1 MGITTSKKYI
11 AFEDYKKPFKEKD
24 KDLIKKIN
32 EIASKMIL
40 ETSSQEI
47 LKFLEPNYCN
57 SIIQILTNILKKNY
71 TENKIKAIHSLI
83 KNHKSLE
90 TNILDLNKIEIGKE
104 EITRPKKIFC
114 EEVAIYYVKFSHL
127 YSAIYHVINPILND
141 EEVSLENLTFC
152 KKRDMENNVE
162 ELINKDKSNIN
173 VIVSNHFCD
182 INKKTKI
189 SNNEISHTYLKK
201 LGEESGIKELDDL
214 YKDKYDP
221 IKKKFFMSKESKKE
235 YSAVLTKIYKT
246 FTGEELPDD
255 IKHFKDVPL
264 YRYEKKK
271 MCTTK
276 ELDFKTGYVGT
287 IADNDILKYIEHI
300 KEIMDITYKNN
311 EKFIKIL
318 DEMFKKDEAT
328 NEIIINDEFTMDEL
342 DKKTKEVR
350 KFIVSMYI
358 DCEKNFRKG
367 IKLFKKIVLNSKL
380 KKIIKMEKADI
391 KPKISYDYDYDKE
404 YRDPDYK
411 KEIVD
416 IIMERDKNKYYVEK
430 LVNVEKFLDRI
441 ISDAPSSLHDI
452 GFIFLLDFYNYLKKN
467 TEDKK
472 NYHGY
477 CFPLISE
484 FLYCLLFCDIRYLV
498 DKNHH
503 FYSLFINLLSQE
515 YADIGE
521 NIINYEKKY
530 EYIKKDINL
539 YEGIHFKICCDGECR
554 NKNSCEEKCEELYIC
569 FIKGERWSYTKEDGD
584 TIDLCGKCY
593 YEFEKFKDIDDL
605 KDLNKSDFQKKK
617 ISDSFLPENGC
628 SDMVRIVFPNDLIKQ
643 GMDFR
648 SNWYNLFDKKN
659 WKELINEPISY
670 FRVMTDVKDVVKKY
684 EGISIMDDREGVQY
698 EITNIGVDR
707 NNDTIVTVKMN
718 DDRIVILELKDNI
731 PGEIIIFPKITKDE
745 YDFLAQFLEN
755 IGSVGTLTN
764 PETFGKI
771 LSPTQKKHAGIR
783 GGEDDISDASTDI
796 LEGED
801 DIAVIGSL

>member
-11 AFEDYKKPFKEKD
+11 TFEDYKKPFKEKD
-24 KDLIKKIN
+24 KDLIRKIN
-32 EIASKMIL
+32 KIASKMIL
-40 ETSSQEI
+40 ETSSKEI

-141 EEVSLENLTFC
+141 KEVSLENLTFC

-189 SNNEISHTYLKK
+189 SNNKPSHTYLKK

-235 YSAVLTKIYKT
+235 YSTVLTKIYKT

-255 IKHFKDVPL
+255 IKHFKDVPI

-380 KKIIKMEKADI
+380 KKIIKMEKANVDNNDDDDNDDDEDDDNDEEKDNNIQKQKYEHNSSVKLLESFEDI
-391 KPKISYDYDYDKE
+391 FDAIIRDTPNKLHRFGQVILGDLYDFLKDNGG
-404 YRDPDYK
+404 K
-411 KEIVD
+411 KSF
-416 IIMERDKNKYYVEK
+416 N
-430 LVNVEKFLDRI
+430 
-441 ISDAPSSLHDI
+441 
-452 GFIFLLDFYNYLKKN
+452 
-467 TEDKK
+467 
-472 NYHGY
+472 GY
-477 CFPLISE
+477 CLQMIAELI
-484 FLYCLLFCDIRYLV
+484 YCLLFCDIKILS
-498 DKNHH
+498 DKTNIY
-503 FYSLFINLLSQE
+503 YSLFINICSSQYE
-515 YADIGE
+515 IIGK
-521 NIINYEKKY
+521 NIIEIPQDKK
-530 EYIKKDINL
+530 NL
-539 YEGIHFKICCDGECR
+539 MKIDEFNGIHFRKCCDFDCALSR
-554 NKNSCEEKCEELYIC
+554 KCEKDTRCKRYEC
-569 FIKGERWSYTKEDGD
+569 FIKGERWSYSKKDGE

-593 YEFEKFKDIDDL
+593 NNFENLKEKKEFTKDKFKKQTVRNSFNDDICVEIKNNIL
-605 KDLNKSDFQKKK
+605 FPENLKSDGFELRQLWYHAVYDTAWDK
-617 ISDSFLPENGC
+617 IN
-628 SDMVRIVFPNDLIKQ
+628 NDNTTFRVIKDISLNNKVIKQ
-643 GMDFR
+643 
-648 SNWYNLFDKKN
+648 
-659 WKELINEPISY
+659 
-670 FRVMTDVKDVVKKY
+670 Y
-684 EGISIMDDREGVQY
+684 EGISILDMNSIESPNQY
-698 EITNIGVDR
+698 NIDKIEENVNKSVHITFGIRPNEKVIG
-707 NNDTIVTVKMN
+707 
-718 DDRIVILELKDNI
+718 ILNKN
-731 PGEIIIFPKITKDE
+731 IIIFPRILE
-745 YDFLAQFLEN
+745 VENDFLNQF
-755 IGSVGTLTN
+755 IT
-764 PETFGKI
+764 
-771 LSPTQKKHAGIR
+771 
-783 GGEDDISDASTDI
+783 EDADTDTHSI
-796 LEGED
+796 
-801 DIAVIGSL
+801 

>member
-11 AFEDYKKPFKEKD
+11 AFEDYKKPFKNKD
-24 KDLIKKIN
+24 NELIKKIN
-32 EIASKMIL
+32 KIASKMIL
-40 ETSSQEI
+40 ETSSKEI

-104 EITRPKKIFC
+104 KITRPKKIFC

-141 EEVSLENLTFC
+141 KEVSLENLTFC

-189 SNNEISHTYLKK
+189 SNNKESHTYLKK

-221 IKKKFFMSKESKKE
+221 IKKNFFMSKESKKE
-235 YSAVLTKIYKT
+235 YSTVLTKIYKT

-380 KKIIKMEKADI
+380 KKIIKMEKANVDNNDDDE
-391 KPKISYDYDYDKE
+391 DYDNDDDE
-404 YRDPDYK
+404 DDDND
-411 KEIVD
+411 E
-416 IIMERDKNKYYVEK
+416 EK
-430 LVNVEKFLDRI
+430 DNNIQKQKDEHNSSVKLLESFEEFSDRI
-441 ISDAPSSLHDI
+441 IKKAPLQLHTFGYIILHD
-452 GFIFLLDFYNYLKKN
+452 LYNYLK
-467 TEDKK
+467 ESQSKK
-472 NYHGY
+472 SYKGY
-477 CFPLISE
+477 CLQMIAELI
-484 FLYCLLFCDIRYLV
+484 YCLLFCDIKILS
-498 DKNHH
+498 DKTNIY
-503 FYSLFINLLSQE
+503 YSLFINICSSQYE
-515 YADIGE
+515 IIGK
-521 NIINYEKKY
+521 NIIEIPQDKK
-530 EYIKKDINL
+530 NL
-539 YEGIHFKICCDGECR
+539 MKIDEFNGIHFRKCCDFDCALSR
-554 NKNSCEEKCEELYIC
+554 KCEKDIRCKTYEC
-569 FIKGERWSYTKEDGD
+569 FIKGERWSYSKKDGE

-593 YEFEKFKDIDDL
+593 NNFENLKEKKEFTKDTFKKQTVRNSFNDDICVKIENTIRFPEDLKSDGYEFRQLWYNNFYNRTWNNIDNDNITFRVIKDIS
-605 KDLNKSDFQKKK
+605 LNNK
-617 ISDSFLPENGC
+617 
-628 SDMVRIVFPNDLIKQ
+628 V
-643 GMDFR
+643 
-648 SNWYNLFDKKN
+648 
-659 WKELINEPISY
+659 INQ
-670 FRVMTDVKDVVKKY
+670 Y
-684 EGISIMDDREGVQY
+684 EGISILYMKSFESTNQY
-698 EITNIGVDR
+698 NIDKIENVKKSVHITFGIRPNEK
-707 NNDTIVTVKMN
+707 VTG
-718 DDRIVILELKDNI
+718 ILNKN
-731 PGEIIIFPKITKDE
+731 IIIFPRILEAEKKFLNQFITEDITDYTRSGTTSLSQSNTDNSIFKGII
-745 YDFLAQFLEN
+745 DFLNLPKESKMN
-755 IGSVGTLTN
+755 
-764 PETFGKI
+764 E
-771 LSPTQKKHAGIR
+771 GI
-783 GGEDDISDASTDI
+783 DIKDADTDTHSI
-796 LEGED
+796 
-801 DIAVIGSL
+801 